1 MASSLDV
8 QQNSQ
13 KKTRSE
19 SDDDDRDT
27 IDSFSLEEVNSKP
40 SAAFLNPIVPRS
52 LSASPRPEDG
62 QTPPGRPRGL
72 SPVLYS
78 HHTRRRTTVTE
89 RARQFWDRNR
99 GVILVAVS
107 QLFGALMNLAAKLLE
122 LESDMHPLHILFV
135 RMSMTTIF
143 SCLYM
148 WRNKVPDFPL
158 GARGIRGVLV
168 VRGISGFVSN
178 LNHLP
183 VGIQATMANLTT
195 ISLPVLA
202 SVHA

>member
-1 MASSLDV
+1 
-8 QQNSQ
+8 
-13 KKTRSE
+13 
-19 SDDDDRDT
+19 
-27 IDSFSLEEVNSKP
+27 
-40 SAAFLNPIVPRS
+40 
-52 LSASPRPEDG
+52 
-62 QTPPGRPRGL
+62 
-72 SPVLYS
+72 
-78 HHTRRRTTVTE
+78 
-89 RARQFWDRNR
+89 
-99 GVILVAVS
+99 
-107 QLFGALMNLAAKLLE
+107 MNLAAKLLE